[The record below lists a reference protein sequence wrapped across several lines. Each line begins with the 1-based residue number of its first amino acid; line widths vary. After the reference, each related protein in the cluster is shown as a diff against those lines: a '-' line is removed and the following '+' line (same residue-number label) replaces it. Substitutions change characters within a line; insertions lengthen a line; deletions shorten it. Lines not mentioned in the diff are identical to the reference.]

1 MSTVVF
7 TTTRPA
13 GRLMARIGRGLRDM
27 IQDHEARRARRIE
40 RREIARLGATS
51 GHLLTDIGLTATEAN
66 GPRQQADFP
75 TW

>member
-7 TTTRPA
+7 TTNRPA
-13 GRLMARIGRGLRDM
+13 GRLMARIGRSFRGM

-66 GPRQQADFP
+66 GPRHQADFP